1 MDDPADPQSL
11 LADLGDRA
19 EDFSFLIR
27 DRAGQFTEYFDA
39 VLANTG
45 IQALCD
51 ARACQ
56 QADARWPVKG
66 AVHAALWRSPDPANP
81 RLDMCELRT
90 SGIGGSGHSMP
101 WKFRRDVQGAGAR
114 TAAGIDRPRAVSGM
128 ITCHR
133 LAWMPDLHRE
143 PRCWQTRR
151 WNPAGF
157 TRVIA
162 WSMAGIPGDRRD
174 PGNGEDHARNLCAGA
189 VPATCPGHRRGHYA
203 ATADDGP
210 AE

>member
-39 VLANTG
+39 VLAHTG

-66 AVHAALWRSPDPANP
+66 AVHAALWRSPDPAHP
-81 RLDMCELRT
+81 RLVRIKDFGNRWIGPLPAVEVPPGRT
-90 SGIGGSGHSMP
+90 GC
-101 WKFRRDVQGAGAR
+101 WRRDG
-114 TAAGIDRPRAVSGM
+114 SW
-128 ITCHR
+128 H
-133 LAWMPDLHRE
+133 
-143 PRCWQTRR
+143 
-151 WNPAGF
+151 
-157 TRVIA
+157 
-162 WSMAGIPGDRRD
+162 
-174 PGNGEDHARNLCAGA
+174 
-189 VPATCPGHRRGHYA
+189 
-203 ATADDGP
+203 
-210 AE
+210 

>member
-101 WKFRRDVQGAGAR
+101 WKFRRDVQGAGAG

-143 PRCWQTRR
+143 PRC
-151 WNPAGF
+151 
-157 TRVIA
+157 
-162 WSMAGIPGDRRD
+162 
-174 PGNGEDHARNLCAGA
+174 
-189 VPATCPGHRRGHYA
+189 
-203 ATADDGP
+203 
-210 AE
+210 

>member
-56 QADARWPVKG
+56 
-66 AVHAALWRSPDPANP
+66 
-81 RLDMCELRT
+81 
-90 SGIGGSGHSMP
+90 
-101 WKFRRDVQGAGAR
+101 
-114 TAAGIDRPRAVSGM
+114 
-128 ITCHR
+128 
-133 LAWMPDLHRE
+133 
-143 PRCWQTRR
+143 
-151 WNPAGF
+151 
-157 TRVIA
+157 
-162 WSMAGIPGDRRD
+162 
-174 PGNGEDHARNLCAGA
+174 
-189 VPATCPGHRRGHYA
+189 
-203 ATADDGP
+203 
-210 AE
+210 

>member
-19 EDFSFLIR
+19 EHFSFLIR

-56 QADARWPVKG
+56 QADARWPVQG
-66 AVHAALWRSPDPANP
+66 AVHAGLWRSPDPANP

-101 WKFRRDVQGAGAR
+101 WKFRRDVQTSDAVKLSSCLGVCRLGGRGEGGVSVIGLAGGQAAVQAAEEPAEQVALGGGVPVAVGFAPVVVGAGA
-114 TAAGIDRPRAVSGM
+114 G
-128 ITCHR
+128 
-133 LAWMPDLHRE
+133 
-143 PRCWQTRR
+143 
-151 WNPAGF
+151 
-157 TRVIA
+157 
-162 WSMAGIPGDRRD
+162 
-174 PGNGEDHARNLCAGA
+174 
-189 VPATCPGHRRGHYA
+189 
-203 ATADDGP
+203 
-210 AE
+210 

>member
-101 WKFRRDVQGAGAR
+101 WKFRRDVQGAGAG
-114 TAAGIDRPRAVSGM
+114 TAAGIDRLWGRFRHDHMSSS
-128 ITCHR
+128 R
-133 LAWMPDLHRE
+133 LDA
-143 PRCWQTRR
+143 
-151 WNPAGF
+151 
-157 TRVIA
+157 
-162 WSMAGIPGDRRD
+162 
-174 PGNGEDHARNLCAGA
+174 
-189 VPATCPGHRRGHYA
+189 
-203 ATADDGP
+203 
-210 AE
+210 